1 VTTDSERS
9 LQSQRVHACSCK
21 QLTGGSRPASSLL
34 LVCNHIHT
42 TTANCLHNAM
52 PTSWLEYM
60 HSPACVCASQAHEV
74 AFCKWKLDAWV
85 LVVFVHPSQL
95 PKTPQQRK
103 LSVRTRTMQGTDIS
117 LNATCQNT
125 NDEFRLVTHLQ
136 HFPPLTGAQF
146 E

>member
-1 VTTDSERS
+1 
-9 LQSQRVHACSCK
+9 
-21 QLTGGSRPASSLL
+21 LL

-117 LNATCQNT
+117 LKHRRTLHAKTQMTSSDWSRIYNT
-125 NDEFRLVTHLQ
+125 
-136 HFPPLTGAQF
+136 FPR
-146 E
+146 